1 MHMPKKNLFAYIC
14 ATVLGVCVMIV
25 GFRGALSETLANGL
39 LIFFGA
45 MMVGSGIV
53 TIRRHLK
60 NAREN
65 RDK

>member
-25 GFRGALSETLANGL
+25 GFRGTLSEGFANGL
-39 LIFFGA
+39 LVFFGA

-53 TIRRHLK
+53 TIQRHLK
-60 NAREN
+60 EKREN
-65 RDK
+65 RHK

>member
-1 MHMPKKNLFAYIC
+1 MHLPKGNLFAYIC

-25 GFRGALSETLANGL
+25 GFRGALREQLANGL

-45 MMVGSGIV
+45 MMVGSGLV

-65 RDK
+65 REK

>member
-25 GFRGALSETLANGL
+25 GFRSTLSETLANGL

-60 NAREN
+60 NARES

>member
-60 NAREN
+60 NARES